1 MYSER
6 GSGAGGGTGSGSGS
20 GPSGGVD
27 SGGGGGAAVR
37 SRGARRDLS
46 ENVNRDAESEI
57 MDLLPLLPKSQ
68 KEICIRVKGY
78 NTCAVNMVKMEQNWN
93 VRISSALN

>member
-6 GSGAGGGTGSGSGS
+6 GNGAGGTGTGSGS

-27 SGGGGGAAVR
+27 SGGGSGAVR

-46 ENVNRDAESEI
+46 ENVNRDAMMSGDMNLFHPES
-57 MDLLPLLPKSQ
+57 
-68 KEICIRVKGY
+68 CIKPEDYLGQTVCSHLAEG
-78 NTCAVNMVKMEQNWN
+78 
-93 VRISSALN
+93 

>member
-6 GSGAGGGTGSGSGS
+6 GSGAGGGTGTGSGSGS

-27 SGGGGGAAVR
+27 SGGGGAGVR

-46 ENVNRDAESEI
+46 ENVNRDG
-57 MDLLPLLPKSQ
+57 PKSGNMDFFQ
-68 KEICIRVKGY
+68 ISKMKNFIC
-78 NTCAVNMVKMEQNWN
+78 
-93 VRISSALN
+93 